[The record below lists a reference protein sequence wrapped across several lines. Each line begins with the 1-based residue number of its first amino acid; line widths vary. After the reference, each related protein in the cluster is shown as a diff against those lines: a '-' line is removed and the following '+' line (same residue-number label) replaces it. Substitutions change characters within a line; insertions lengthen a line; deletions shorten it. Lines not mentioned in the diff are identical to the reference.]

1 MQMLDSRVNSRGA
14 ASNTRRPSH
23 SIWSPAS
30 SKRPVL
36 TKLGSPE
43 SNKRPSIVSRHTA
56 NSHLEEPNLTD
67 AINCQTIPKLVQ
79 EMQARRDEK
88 GVGTNSSSRRAEGTP
103 TNSNLQGVQSSFRS
117 NLADQMKNAIPIHLH
132 VQKAGEE
139 GRTEFSP
146 FSLHMNANV
155 KDSLHAQSSHDQ
167 THYQS
172 RVDEDGTCTI
182 RAESHLEA
190 TGLLQ
195 NTLHH
200 QKSSAKATAKEANSQ
215 KTGGKLGKTESSMMK
230 RPTKI
235 MLVAPKRKETYE
247 TRN

>member
-1 MQMLDSRVNSRGA
+1 MTQKTGRSIALNTTVESSAGVITNLQLMNVGNAFMQMLDSRVNSRGA

-103 TNSNLQGVQSSFRS
+103 TNSNL
-117 NLADQMKNAIPIHLH
+117 
-132 VQKAGEE
+132 
-139 GRTEFSP
+139 
-146 FSLHMNANV
+146 
-155 KDSLHAQSSHDQ
+155 
-167 THYQS
+167 
-172 RVDEDGTCTI
+172 
-182 RAESHLEA
+182 
-190 TGLLQ
+190 
-195 NTLHH
+195 
-200 QKSSAKATAKEANSQ
+200 
-215 KTGGKLGKTESSMMK
+215 
-230 RPTKI
+230 
-235 MLVAPKRKETYE
+235 
-247 TRN
+247 